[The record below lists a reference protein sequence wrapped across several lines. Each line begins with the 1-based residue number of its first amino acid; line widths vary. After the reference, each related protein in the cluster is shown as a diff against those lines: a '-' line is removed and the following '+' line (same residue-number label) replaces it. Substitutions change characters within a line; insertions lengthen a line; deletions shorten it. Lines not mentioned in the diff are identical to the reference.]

1 MSRLNLVEPGGKEQI
16 VEKVFE
22 EVIKAEGWLDPLTQS
37 LANYPPALLL
47 NWEKT
52 KTLLYGGNISSQL
65 KHEISALISEQK
77 GCSS

>member
-1 MSRLNLVEPGGKEQI
+1 MSRLNLVEPGGNDQI

-52 KTLLYGGNISSQL
+52 KALLYGGNISSQL